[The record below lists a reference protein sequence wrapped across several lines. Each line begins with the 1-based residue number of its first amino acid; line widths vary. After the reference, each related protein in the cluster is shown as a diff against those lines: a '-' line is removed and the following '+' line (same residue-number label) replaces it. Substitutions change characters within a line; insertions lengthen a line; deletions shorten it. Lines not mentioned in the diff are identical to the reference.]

1 MNPEID
7 QQQKFIEQFS
17 KLVED
22 APPKFKNKWDNNIYF
37 INPTRK
43 KLIPSFSAGVI
54 DALSVALR
62 VKFEELRSKYYAK
75 SL

>member
-1 MNPEID
+1 MNIEID
-7 QQQKFIEQFS
+7 QQQKFAEQFS

-22 APPKFKNKWDNNIYF
+22 ASPKFKNKWDYNIQF

-43 KLIPSFSAGVI
+43 KIIPSFGTGVI
-54 DALSVALR
+54 DALSAELR
-62 VKFEELRSKYYAK
+62 VKFEELREKYYSK